1 MWAPQCGGLSRCR
14 APALGAGSLV
24 VAAGGL
30 SGRGAQAQLLHGKWN
45 LPRPGIEPGSP
56 ALAGGFLP
64 TIPFLKIF
72 IGVYASRFII
82 MLC

>member
-1 MWAPQCGGLSRCR
+1 M
-14 APALGAGSLV
+14 
-24 VAAGGL
+24 AAGGL
-30 SGRGAQAQLLHGKWN
+30 SGRGAQTQLLHGKWN

>member
-1 MWAPQCGGLSRCR
+1 M
-14 APALGAGSLV
+14 
-24 VAAGGL
+24 AAGGL
-30 SGRGAQAQLLHGKWN
+30 SGRGAQAQLLHGNWN

-64 TIPFLKIF
+64 TISFLKIF